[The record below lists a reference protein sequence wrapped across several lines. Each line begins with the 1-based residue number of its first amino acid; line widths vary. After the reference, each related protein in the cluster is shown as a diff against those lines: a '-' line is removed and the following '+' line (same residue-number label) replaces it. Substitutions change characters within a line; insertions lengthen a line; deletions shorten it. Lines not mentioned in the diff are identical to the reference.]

1 MPSALFSLA
10 GRKAA
15 VAGGLGKI
23 GQGVVAA
30 LMGQGARVIV
40 LDVDA
45 AIAAARGTLHEGVEY
60 RAFDATSVDVALA
73 RLAEIDD
80 EAGGLDVW
88 VNCAY
93 PKTPGWATGR
103 EDATV
108 AAFRGAV
115 DAQLTGPTLL
125 AEAIAKRMAA
135 RGRGSII
142 QIGSTYGMV
151 SPDFGMYEGLDMG
164 TPSAYSAVKGGLVGH
179 MRWLAGRYGRQGVR
193 VNIVCPG
200 GIEWTQPDEFKRR
213 YNARTMLGRM
223 ASGAEIGGPVA
234 FLASDAANYVTGAVL
249 MADGGWTA
257 L

>member
-1 MPSALFSLA
+1 MADFSLA

-23 GQGVVAA
+23 GRGVVDA
-30 LMGQGARVIV
+30 LIGQAARVFV
-40 LDVDA
+40 LDVEAAFAADRDA
-45 AIAAARGTLHEGVEY
+45 LARGAEF
-60 RAFDATSVDVALA
+60 RAFDATRVEAA
-73 RLAEIDD
+73 IERLRAIDAEI
-80 EAGGLDVW
+80 GGFDIW

-103 EDATV
+103 EDASV
-108 AAFRGAV
+108 EAFRGAV
-115 DAQLTGPTLL
+115 DAQLTGPVLF
-125 AEAIAKRMAA
+125 AETMARLMA
-135 RGRGSII
+135 DRGRGSIV

-151 SPDFGMYEGLDMG
+151 SPDFQIYVGLPMG

-193 VNIVCPG
+193 VNVVCPG
-200 GIEWTQPDEFKRR
+200 GIEAAQPEEFKRR
-213 YNARTMLGRM
+213 YGARTMLGRM
-223 ASGAEIGGPVA
+223 ARGEEIGGPVA
-234 FLASDAANYVTGAVL
+234 FLASDAASYVTGAVL

>member
-1 MPSALFSLA
+1 MTNFSLS

-23 GQGVVAA
+23 GRGVVDALMAQGAEVFVLDIEAA
-30 LMGQGARVIV
+30 LAADRSAIPKGAEFRAFDAT
-40 LDVDA
+40 DVDA
-45 AIAAARGTLHEGVEY
+45 AIKRIEAI
-60 RAFDATSVDVALA
+60 DM
-73 RLAEIDD
+73 EI
-80 EAGGLDVW
+80 GGFDVW

-103 EDATV
+103 EDASV
-108 AAFRGAV
+108 SAFRGAV
-115 DAQLTGPTLL
+115 DAQLTGPVLF
-125 AEAIAKRMAA
+125 AETVARRMAE
-135 RGRGSII
+135 RGRGSIV

-151 SPDFGMYEGLDMG
+151 SPDFQMYEGLPMG
-164 TPSAYSAVKGGLVGH
+164 TPSAYSAVKGGLLGH

-200 GIEWTQPDEFKRR
+200 GIEWTQPEEFKRR

-223 ASGAEIGGPVA
+223 ARGEEIGGPVA
-234 FLASDAANYVTGAVL
+234 FLASDAASYVTGAVL